1 MAGVKRTRV
10 VPLPTEAELEV
21 LSVLWGRGASTVR
34 EVYEVLS
41 GSKDVG
47 YTTVLKQMQVMF
59 EKRLLER
66 SERFRSHVYSAVAAR
81 EEMQKKLAGNL
92 LERAFA
98 GSARDLV
105 LGALGAKKVS
115 AAELREIRKVL
126 DEFERERSVKGEE

>member
-1 MAGVKRTRV
+1 MVGKKKTKV

-21 LSVLWGRGASTVR
+21 LGVVWARGASTVR
-34 EVYEVLS
+34 EVYEGLS

-47 YTTVLKQMQVMF
+47 YTTVLKQMQVMV
-59 EKRLLER
+59 EKGLLDR
-66 SERFRSHVYSAVAAR
+66 SERFRSHVYAAR
-81 EEMQKKLAGNL
+81 APREETRQRLAGNL

-115 AAELREIRKVL
+115 PEELREIRKVL
-126 DEFERERSVKGEE
+126 DEFERERSAKGDR